1 MLMSRLES
9 LALRDARLMVNRAFH
24 KAPFR
29 LAEWWHMNSDDYVAP
44 VTPSDPHKS
53 TTDRWPET
61 PRLVYRLHD
70 VEGLGIKEIAGVLA
84 IRPARVQRAL
94 ARAQRMLAERVA

>member
-1 MLMSRLES
+1 MLMSRLDS
-9 LALRDARLMVNRAFH
+9 LALRSAIDA
-24 KAPFR
+24 APAR
-29 LAEWWHMNSDDYVAP
+29 P
-44 VTPSDPHKS
+44 IPIDPHDS
-53 TTDRWPET
+53 SSLPEV

-70 VEGLGIKEIAGVLA
+70 VEGLGIKEIAGVMA